1 MRIGVYR
8 GLRNIAVEE
17 WADPEVG
24 DEGAVLAVD
33 ACGICGSDLHAY
45 IEGAWI
51 FDGAPMGHEFAGTV
65 QNVGPD
71 VDDLAVGDR
80 VAVNPLIPCNEC
92 EACKRGTV
100 NLCSQLQGAGGAFAD
115 KVLVSRAVVGE
126 TVFKLPEGLSSEEA
140 AWLEPLAVS
149 VRSVNL
155 VDPGNDEPVVVIGLG
170 AIGQGVVQ
178 ALVARGATD
187 ITVVDVS
194 QLRIDAALEA
204 GAQHSINASEV
215 DLLDTIYEQKGTT
228 NSPYQPKSGKVAAVF
243 ECSGH
248 QGSLKNALE
257 MVRPGGDVLVVALV
271 GHDITVDI
279 DKVVQKEINIKGS
292 FAYALQDTR
301 QAFELLASGKANVK
315 PLISAS
321 YPLGK
326 LEDAFADQLE
336 KGTSIKVMVLP
347 QAG

>member
-1 MRIGVYR
+1 MRAAIYR
-8 GLRNIAVEE
+8 GLRNIQVEE
-17 WADPEVG
+17 RADPTAG
-24 DEGAVLAVD
+24 DEGVVLTVD

-65 QNVGPD
+65 QTVGQD
-71 VDDLAVGDR
+71 VDDIQVGDR

-100 NLCSQLQGAGGAFAD
+100 NLCANLSGAGGAFAD
-115 KVLVSRAVVGE
+115 KVVVSKAVVGE
-126 TVFKLPEGLSSEEA
+126 TVFKVPEGLSSEEA

-155 VDPGNDEPVVVIGLG
+155 IDPGNDEPVVVIGLG

-178 ALVARGATD
+178 ALLARGATD

-204 GAQHSINASEV
+204 GAQHAINASET
-215 DLLDTIYEQKGTT
+215 DLLEAIWEQKGTT
-228 NSPYQPKSGKVAAVF
+228 SSPYQPKSGKVAAVF

-271 GHDITVDI
+271 GHDITIDI
-279 DKVVQKEINIKGS
+279 DKVVQKEIKIKGS
-292 FAYALQDTR
+292 FAYALEDTR
-301 QAFELLASGKANVK
+301 QAFELLASGTAKMQ
-315 PLISAS
+315 PLISGA

-336 KGTSIKVMVLP
+336 KGTSIKVMIKP
-347 QAG
+347 QEG